1 MHVWNNILQIS
12 TYVTIRTCFL
22 SYQHNQ
28 IPAWN
33 ISLSVRIFF
42 CHGHSRLTSQQGK
55 GGDNIFVTL
64 YHFHPLTN
72 SQTFIFKLCMWDDYH
87 IFLIAPLVFT
97 RLLLDEIY
105 DLIELIDLIDWWSDF
120 VFRLFT
126 CWFDSR
132 FLLQLFEHGISYCV
146 KSVKIRSFL
155 WSIFSFFGPRIWTIF
170 MQCQTEK
177 EHLN

>member
-1 MHVWNNILQIS
+1 MFEIIYYKYRQMLQLEHVFCLIS
-12 TYVTIRTCFL
+12 TIRFL
-22 SYQHNQ
+22 
-28 IPAWN
+28 
-33 ISLSVRIFF
+33 LEIFF
-42 CHGHSRLTSQQGK
+42 FHGHSRLTRQQGK